1 MKKFLG
7 LIVGLVIA
15 GGAFADNNNKAQQND
30 NLFFAPAASVD
41 IWADYAADSFAG
53 GDGTEASP
61 YRITNAAELAK
72 IAQDVRKGVG
82 SVNYKDT
89 YFVIEN
95 DIDLAGH
102 TWFPIGFLPGDL
114 EEFATCEFAGKV
126 DGQGHSIKNFVINM
140 GGLRG
145 FGLFGYTTADFELK
159 NLTILT
165 GSVNGDMN
173 AGSFV
178 GHNSGLIEN
187 CVNYVDV
194 TCLQYYAGGI
204 AGGSMST
211 GKIVKCQNFGKVQ
224 AGFDDTL
231 GFSGG
236 GIVGSSGSLIEEC
249 VNWGNVL
256 SRSTQAGGI
265 VALMEGGKVNR
276 CFNRGDVEAQES
288 AGGVVGAIAG
298 RTSACEISNCYSTGK
313 VEATNRVAPGGVI
326 GLALMNKDLPL
337 VVKNNYFNYDFFEGI
352 FIGEYHDNFGKYDFQ
367 NNLGFSS
374 DEMKAETFV
383 ATLNNESDA
392 DVNVW
397 SADVNNIN
405 EGYPV
410 LEFMKDYVVGISDV
424 KVSDEALS
432 VVAENNS
439 IQLLGEEEDAQ
450 VKVFSINGSVVFDG
464 TKAQLAS
471 EYFKEGV
478 YLMNVNGKVAKVLV
492 K

>member
-1 MKKFLG
+1 MKKFLS
-7 LIVGLVIA
+7 LIVGLVIV
-15 GGAFADNNNKAQQND
+15 GGAFAENNKSQQND
-30 NLFFAPAASVD
+30 NLFYAPAADEVD

-72 IAQDVRKGVG
+72 IAEDVRVG
-82 SVNYKDT
+82 IGNVDYKDT

-102 TWFPIGFLPGDL
+102 QWFPIGFAP
-114 EEFATCEFAGKV
+114 ENTEFATCSFAGKV
-126 DGQGHSIKNFVINM
+126 DGQGHSIKNLVINL
-140 GGLRG
+140 GGLKG
-145 FGLFGYTTADFELK
+145 YGLFGRTDEGFEVK

-165 GSVNGDMN
+165 GAVVGDMN
-173 AGSFV
+173 TGSLV
-178 GHNSGLIEN
+178 GLNYGLVEN

-194 TCLQYYAGGI
+194 TCLMYYSGGI

-211 GKIVKCQNFGKVQ
+211 GKVVKCQNFGKVQ
-224 AGFDDTL
+224 AGFDDTH

-236 GIVGSSGSLIEEC
+236 GIVGSSSSIIEEC
-249 VNWGNVL
+249 VNWADVNA
-256 SRSTQAGGI
+256 RSTQAGGI
-265 VALMEGGKVNR
+265 VGLLEGGKISK
-276 CFNRGDVEAQES
+276 CFNRGNIKSLES
-288 AGGVVGAIAG
+288 VGGIVGAIGG
-298 RTSACEISNCYSTGK
+298 RTSACEISNCYSTGTI
-313 VEATNRVAPGGVI
+313 EATNKVAPGGII

-337 VVKNNYFNYDFFEGI
+337 VVKNNYYNWDTFSGSFV
-352 FIGEYHDNFGKYDFQ
+352 GEYHDNFGKYDFQ
-367 NNLGFSS
+367 NNLRLAS
-374 DEMKAETFV
+374 DDMKTEDFV
-383 ATLNNESDA
+383 ATLNNESDS

-397 SADVNNIN
+397 SADINNIN

-424 KVSDEALS
+424 KVNDEALS

-471 EYFKEGV
+471 EYFREGV
-478 YLMNVNGKVAKVLV
+478 YLVRVNGKVAKVLV